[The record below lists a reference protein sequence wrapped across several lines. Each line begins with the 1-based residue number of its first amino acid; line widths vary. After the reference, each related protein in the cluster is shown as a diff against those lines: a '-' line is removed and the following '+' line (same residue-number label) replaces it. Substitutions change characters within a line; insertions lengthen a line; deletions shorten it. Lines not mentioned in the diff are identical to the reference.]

1 LFNPIYHSVYNTTIM
16 SYILQGSGTILA
28 PCLAH
33 VVGREMN
40 KFSACICLKCSRLIS
55 SSVPERGKFL
65 PFPVSAQASP
75 DPESSSRV
83 FPQLQQPIMR
93 KDLATLPNNM
103 DRFKSKYPSPLF
115 REKYY
120 TNFATS
126 LPNLGHPNP
135 VNINMTFSVGPE
147 MSTGLSYRFIHTTSL
162 LEKKS
167 SSKIEDTVSR
177 LKERQQEAL
186 TEFSKV
192 EDLEKKIASVIEAED
207 MAVKVKVEKAKK
219 ASPDNRTVWEK
230 VVAEAKHYYSGFK
243 LLFLDVKVSSQ
254 IIWRIAQGKTLSRRE
269 NRQLVRTVSDL
280 FRLVPFSVFI
290 IIPFMELLLPV
301 ALKLFPG
308 MLPST
313 FASQDEKENKM
324 RRALK
329 AKLEYARFLQKTL
342 DEMGPMD
349 KGHRS
354 QSASDFVHFYN
365 SVKKTGAVDN
375 QITNKDI
382 LKFSKLFEDE
392 ITLDNMTRGQL
403 VAICRLLELT
413 PIGTNAFLRFQI
425 EMQLRKLKADDVIIA
440 KEGVENMTVA
450 ELQLACKE
458 RGMRALGITQE
469 KLVKQLKQWIELSTN
484 EKVPPSLLLLSRTLY
499 LPEAMAPEKA
509 IEASISALPEA
520 VATGAKAKIG
530 EREGKIENVTRLE
543 IIKQEQ
549 AKIEEE
555 QRELERTLA
564 EKKKKAEEESIKKE
578 KLAQEALE
586 KAIEEQSLGI
596 PPPAAPSAESVVTEA
611 TSILRRATVS
621 QEGDVSVSSEPTP
634 SVGGFAYD
642 TLQTSDDIH
651 VGRAE
656 VIQESA
662 PTVTKKSTL
671 EQELSVDDLTALK
684 SAIDAITLEK
694 GKNYVSEHEVLSELK
709 QEMVEYEEDLD
720 EMQEV
725 AESTGRKNL
734 KQTKGAARLFK
745 KMQNILN
752 KTDLIV
758 SKLQTRE
765 EKLRGVIESLGQE
778 GENSEDQ
785 EEHLVTVQDLLGA
798 VKGLQ
803 EVPDSKMLER
813 ISDVVASMDEDSD
826 GVVKLEHVKKV
837 IEILGS
843 DNVELSGKQVKQI
856 IDLIGKEEML
866 EVESRIEKI
875 LGKMPIMEVNADAA
889 NPVETKPVIED
900 ITLKEDEE
908 LKDKAVELNTEEV
921 EEHIAEMFS
930 RPATSEIKPDTKVES
945 AKEVKEEDLQIMSRF
960 TEDNSVK
967 DLDECMKDK
976 EVHIIFTIL

>member
-1 LFNPIYHSVYNTTIM
+1 M
-16 SYILQGSGTILA
+16 SYILQGSGSILG

-33 VVGREMN
+33 LVGREVT

-55 SSVPERGKFL
+55 SVPERGKFL
-65 PFPVSAQASP
+65 PIPVQTSP
-75 DPESSSRV
+75 TDSTSQR
-83 FPQLQQPIMR
+83 FPQLQQPVLR
-93 KDLATLPNNM
+93 GDLAPLPK
-103 DRFKSKYPSPLF
+103 RYPSSALF

-126 LPNLGHPNP
+126 LPHLGHPNP
-135 VNINMTFSVGPE
+135 VNINMSFSVGPE
-147 MSTGLSYRFIHTTSL
+147 LSTGLSYRFLHTTPV

-167 SSKIEDTVSR
+167 SSKIEDTVTR
-177 LKERQQEAL
+177 LKERQDEAL
-186 TEFSKV
+186 AEFSKV

-207 MAVKVKVEKAKK
+207 LAVKVNVEAAKK
-219 ASPDNRTVWEK
+219 ASPDQRTVWEK

-243 LLFLDVKVSSQ
+243 LLFLDVKVSSK

-342 DEMGPMD
+342 DDMGPMD

-365 SVKKTGAVDN
+365 SVKKTGAVEN
-375 QITNKDI
+375 QVTNKDI

-440 KEGVENMTVA
+440 KEGVEQMTVG
-450 ELQLACKE
+450 ELQIACKE

-469 KLVKQLKQWIELSTN
+469 KLMKQLKQWIELSTN
-484 EKVPPSLLLLSRTLY
+484 ERVPPSLLLLSRTLY
-499 LPEAMAPEKA
+499 LPESMAPEKA

-555 QRELERTLA
+555 QREQEQNVEL
-564 EKKKKAEEESIKKE
+564 KKKKAEEETLKKE
-578 KLAQEALE
+578 KLAQQALE
-586 KAIEEQSLGI
+586 KAIEEQSLGV
-596 PPPAAPSAESVVTEA
+596 PPPSPPATESVVREA

-621 QEGDVSVSSEPTP
+621 QEGEVSLSSEESSPIT
-634 SVGGFAYD
+634 FID
-642 TLQTSDDIH
+642 TVQTTTDDIH

-662 PTVTKKSTL
+662 PKTAKKSLL
-671 EQELSVDDLTALK
+671 EQELSVEDLKALR
-684 SAIDAITLEK
+684 SAIEAITLEK
-694 GKNYVSEHEVLSELK
+694 GKTYIGEHEVLSELK
-709 QEMVEYEEDLD
+709 QEMVDYDEDLG
-720 EMQEV
+720 EMKEV

-745 KMQNILN
+745 KVNNLLGKADN
-752 KTDLIV
+752 VV
-758 SKLQTRE
+758 SQLKLRE
-765 EKLRGVIESLGQE
+765 EKLRGDIDSLGKV
-778 GENSEDQ
+778 GESSEDQ

-798 VKGLQ
+798 VKGIQ

-813 ISDVVASMDEDSD
+813 ISEVVASMDEDSD
-826 GVVKLEHVKKV
+826 GIIKLEHVNKV

-875 LGKMPIMEVNADAA
+875 LGKMPIMEIKPDTPKQADIS
-889 NPVETKPVIED
+889 VIEKD
-900 ITLKEDEE
+900 ITEKAGDEE
-908 LKDKAVELNTEEV
+908 LKDMAVEMNTDKV

-930 RPATSEIKPDTKVES
+930 RPVGEKKEETKVETVT
-945 AKEVKEEDLQIMSRF
+945 EPEEENVQIMSRF
-960 TEDNSVK
+960 IEDNSVK
-967 DLDECMKDK
+967 DLNESLKDK
-976 EVHIIFTIL
+976 EEDPVKVPQKNGSK

>member
-1 LFNPIYHSVYNTTIM
+1 M
-16 SYILQGSGTILA
+16 SYILAGSGTTLG
-28 PCLAH
+28 PCLSH
-33 VVGREMN
+33 LVGREVT

-55 SSVPERGKFL
+55 SVPVKDKFIQ
-65 PFPVSAQASP
+65 FPVTITPTDTNSP
-75 DPESSSRV
+75 SQI
-83 FPQLQQPIMR
+83 FPQLQPPSPR
-93 KDLATLPNNM
+93 GDLAPPAPAPYL
-103 DRFKSKYPSPLF
+103 DVYRRRYPSALF
-115 REKYY
+115 SEKYY

-126 LPNLGHPNP
+126 LPHLGHPNP
-135 VNINMTFSVGPE
+135 VNINMSFSVGPQ
-147 MSTGLSYRFIHTTSL
+147 MSTGLSYRFLHTSPV

-167 SSKIEDTVSR
+167 SSKIEDTVTR
-177 LKERQQEAL
+177 LKERRNETLA
-186 TEFSKV
+186 EFSKV
-192 EDLEKKIASVIEAED
+192 EDLEKKIASVIEEED
-207 MAVKVKVEKAKK
+207 MAVKVNVEKAKK
-219 ASPDNRTVWEK
+219 ETPDQRTVWEK

-313 FASQDEKENKM
+313 FASADEKENKM

-354 QSASDFVHFYN
+354 QSASEFVHFYN
-365 SVKKTGAVDN
+365 SVRKTGAVEN
-375 QITNKDI
+375 QVTNKDI

-440 KEGVENMTVA
+440 KEGVEQMTVS
-450 ELQLACKE
+450 ELQIACKE
-458 RGMRALGITQE
+458 RGMRALGITKE
-469 KLVKQLKQWIELSTN
+469 KLMKQLKQWIELSTN

-499 LPEAMAPEKA
+499 LPESMAPEKA

-543 IIKQEQ
+543 IIRQEQ

-555 QRELERTLA
+555 LRDQEKSLA
-564 EKKKKAEEESIKKE
+564 DKKRKAEEETLKKE
-578 KLAQEALE
+578 KIAQQALE
-586 KAIEEQSLGI
+586 KAIEEQSLGV
-596 PPPAAPSAESVVTEA
+596 PPPSPPTTETVVTEA

-621 QEGDVSVSSEPTP
+621 QEGDVSLSNEDRDAGITFID
-634 SVGGFAYD
+634 SVQ
-642 TLQTSDDIH
+642 TTSDDIH

-656 VIQESA
+656 IIQESA
-662 PTVTKKSTL
+662 PKPAKKSLL
-671 EQELSVDDLTALK
+671 EQELSVEDLKALK
-684 SAIDAITLEK
+684 SAIETITLEK
-694 GKNYVSEHEVLSELK
+694 GKTYIGEHEVLSELK
-709 QEMVEYEEDLD
+709 QEMVNYEEDLD

-725 AESTGRKNL
+725 AESSGRQNL

-745 KMQNILN
+745 KMNNMLGKADSVVAQL
-752 KTDLIV
+752 K
-758 SKLQTRE
+758 KRE
-765 EKLRGVIESLGQE
+765 EKLRGDIDSLGKV
-778 GENSEDQ
+778 GESSEDQ

-798 VKGLQ
+798 VRGLQ

-813 ISDVVASMDEDSD
+813 ISEVVASMDEDSD
-826 GVVKLEHVKKV
+826 GVIKLEHVNKV

-843 DNVELSGKQVKQI
+843 DNVELTGKQVKQI

-875 LGKMPIMEVNADAA
+875 LGKMPVLEVKSD
-889 NPVETKPVIED
+889 VSTKQTETKALVEKD
-900 ITLKEDEE
+900 VTVKAGDEE
-908 LKDKAVELNTEEV
+908 LKDTAVEMNTEQV
-921 EEHIAEMFS
+921 EAHIAELFS
-930 RPATSEIKPDTKVES
+930 RPVAEKEETKVEMS
-945 AKEVKEEDLQIMSRF
+945 KELQDENVQVMSRF
-960 TEDNSVK
+960 DNSVK
-967 DLDECMKDK
+967 DLTEMIKDK
-976 EVHIIFTIL
+976 DVKDEAPVKVPQKNGSK

>member
-1 LFNPIYHSVYNTTIM
+1 M
-16 SYILQGSGTILA
+16 
-28 PCLAH
+28 
-33 VVGREMN
+33 
-40 KFSACICLKCSRLIS
+40 
-55 SSVPERGKFL
+55 PERGKFIQ
-65 PFPVSAQASP
+65 FPTTTTHA
-75 DPESSSRV
+75 DPVTPSQP
-83 FPQLQQPIMR
+83 FPQLQAPSMR
-93 KDLATLPNNM
+93 GDLAPLPNLEGY
-103 DRFKSKYPSPLF
+103 RRKYPSALF

-120 TNFATS
+120 TSYATS
-126 LPNLGHPNP
+126 LPHLGHPNP
-135 VNINMTFSVGPE
+135 VNINMSFTVGPE
-147 MSTGLSYRFIHTTSL
+147 LTTGLSYRFLHTTPM
-162 LEKKS
+162 LEKKTT
-167 SSKIEDTVSR
+167 SKIEDTVTR
-177 LKERQQEAL
+177 LKDRQKETL

-192 EDLEKKIASVIEAED
+192 EDLEKKIASVIEEED
-207 MAVKVKVEKAKK
+207 MAVKVNVEKAKK
-219 ASPDNRTVWEK
+219 ASPDTRTMWEK

-313 FASQDEKENKM
+313 FASADEKENKM

-354 QSASDFVHFYN
+354 QSASEFVHFYN
-365 SVKKTGAVDN
+365 SVRKTGAVEN
-375 QITNKDI
+375 QVTNKDI

-440 KEGVENMTVA
+440 KEGVEQMTVG
-450 ELQLACKE
+450 ELQIACKE
-458 RGMRALGITQE
+458 RGMRALGITKE
-469 KLVKQLKQWIELSTN
+469 KLMKQLKQWIELSTN

-499 LPEAMAPEKA
+499 LPESMAPEKA

-555 QRELERTLA
+555 QKEKERSLA
-564 EKKKKAEEESIKKE
+564 EKKKKAEEETLKKE
-578 KLAQEALE
+578 RVAQQALE
-586 KAIEEQSLGI
+586 KAIEEQSLGVL
-596 PPPAAPSAESVVTEA
+596 PPSPPTTESVVTEA

-621 QEGDVSVSSEPTP
+621 QEGDVEDRDGTMPGVTFIDSVQT
-634 SVGGFAYD
+634 
-642 TLQTSDDIH
+642 TSDDIH

-656 VIQESA
+656 VIQESV
-662 PTVTKKSTL
+662 PKPVGKKSLL
-671 EQELSVDDLTALK
+671 EQELSAEDLKALK
-684 SAIDAITLEK
+684 SAIETITLEK
-694 GKNYVSEHEVLSELK
+694 GKTYIGEHEVLSELR
-709 QEMVEYEEDLD
+709 QEMGDYEETLD
-720 EMQEV
+720 EMKEV
-725 AESTGRKNL
+725 AESTGRKDL
-734 KQTKGAARLFK
+734 RQTKGAARLFK
-745 KMQNILN
+745 KMNSML
-752 KTDLIV
+752 
-758 SKLQTRE
+758 SKADNVVAQLKKRE
-765 EKLRGVIESLGQE
+765 EKLRGDIDSLGKV
-778 GENSEDQ
+778 GESSEDQ

-813 ISDVVASMDEDSD
+813 ISEVVASMDDDSD
-826 GVVKLEHVKKV
+826 GVVKLEHVNKV

-843 DNVELSGKQVKQI
+843 DNVELTGKQVKQI

-875 LGKMPIMEVNADAA
+875 LGKMPVIEVQSASVKQAEVN
-889 NPVETKPVIED
+889 PIIETD
-900 ITLKEDEE
+900 ITEKAGENE
-908 LKDKAVELNTEEV
+908 LKDTAEDMSTEQI

-930 RPATSEIKPDTKVES
+930 RPASE
-945 AKEVKEEDLQIMSRF
+945 KEETRKELSKEKIEDKDIQVMSRI

-967 DLDECMKDK
+967 DLGDLIKDK
-976 EVHIIFTIL
+976 DVKEEAPVKVPQKNGSK

>member
-1 LFNPIYHSVYNTTIM
+1 M
-16 SYILQGSGTILA
+16 
-28 PCLAH
+28 
-33 VVGREMN
+33 
-40 KFSACICLKCSRLIS
+40 
-55 SSVPERGKFL
+55 PERGKFIQ
-65 PFPVSAQASP
+65 FPTTTNHA
-75 DPESSSRV
+75 DPVTPSQP
-83 FPQLQQPIMR
+83 FPQLQAPSMR
-93 KDLATLPNNM
+93 GDLAPLPNLEGY
-103 DRFKSKYPSPLF
+103 RRKYPSALF

-120 TNFATS
+120 TSYATS
-126 LPNLGHPNP
+126 LPHLGHPNP
-135 VNINMTFSVGPE
+135 VNINMSFTVGPE
-147 MSTGLSYRFIHTTSL
+147 LTTGLSYRFLHTTPM
-162 LEKKS
+162 LEKKTT
-167 SSKIEDTVSR
+167 SKIEDTVTR
-177 LKERQQEAL
+177 LKDRQKETL

-192 EDLEKKIASVIEAED
+192 EDLEKKIASVIEEEE
-207 MAVKVKVEKAKK
+207 MAVKVNVEKAKK
-219 ASPDNRTVWEK
+219 ASPDTRTMWEK

-313 FASQDEKENKM
+313 FASADEKENKM

-354 QSASDFVHFYN
+354 QSASEFVHFYN
-365 SVKKTGAVDN
+365 SVRKTGAVEN
-375 QITNKDI
+375 QVTNKDI

-440 KEGVENMTVA
+440 KEGVEQMTVG
-450 ELQLACKE
+450 ELQIACKE
-458 RGMRALGITQE
+458 RGMRALGITKE
-469 KLVKQLKQWIELSTN
+469 KLMKQLKQWIELSTN

-499 LPEAMAPEKA
+499 LPESMAPEKA

-555 QRELERTLA
+555 QKEKERSLA
-564 EKKKKAEEESIKKE
+564 EKKKKAEEETLKKE
-578 KLAQEALE
+578 RVAQQALE
-586 KAIEEQSLGI
+586 KAIEEQSLGVL
-596 PPPAAPSAESVVTEA
+596 PPAPPTTESVVTEA

-621 QEGDVSVSSEPTP
+621 QEGDVEDRDGTIPGVTFIDSVQT
-634 SVGGFAYD
+634 
-642 TLQTSDDIH
+642 TSDDIH

-656 VIQESA
+656 VIQESV
-662 PTVTKKSTL
+662 PKPVGKKSLL
-671 EQELSVDDLTALK
+671 EQELSAEDLKALK
-684 SAIDAITLEK
+684 SAIETITLEK
-694 GKNYVSEHEVLSELK
+694 GKTYIGEHEVLSELR
-709 QEMVEYEEDLD
+709 QEMGDYEETLD
-720 EMQEV
+720 EMKEV

-734 KQTKGAARLFK
+734 RQTKGAARLFK
-745 KMQNILN
+745 KMNSML
-752 KTDLIV
+752 
-758 SKLQTRE
+758 SKADNVVAQLKKRE
-765 EKLRGVIESLGQE
+765 EKLRGDIDSLGKV
-778 GENSEDQ
+778 GESSEDQ

-813 ISDVVASMDEDSD
+813 ISEVVASMDDDSD
-826 GVVKLEHVKKV
+826 GVVKLEHVNKV

-843 DNVELSGKQVKQI
+843 DNVELTGKQVKQI

-875 LGKMPIMEVNADAA
+875 LGKMPVIEVQSASIKQAEVN
-889 NPVETKPVIED
+889 PIIETD
-900 ITLKEDEE
+900 ITEKAGENE
-908 LKDKAVELNTEEV
+908 LKDTAEDMSTEQI

-930 RPATSEIKPDTKVES
+930 RPASE
-945 AKEVKEEDLQIMSRF
+945 KEETRKELSKEKIEDKDIQVMSRI

-967 DLDECMKDK
+967 DLGDLIKDK
-976 EVHIIFTIL
+976 DVKEEAPVKVPQKNGSK

>member
-1 LFNPIYHSVYNTTIM
+1 M
-16 SYILQGSGTILA
+16 SYILQGSGTILG

-33 VVGREMN
+33 LVGREVS

-55 SSVPERGKFL
+55 SVPERGKFIQ
-65 PFPVSAQASP
+65 FPVTNVENLTTPIQP
-75 DPESSSRV
+75 
-83 FPQLQQPIMR
+83 FPQLQAPSMR
-93 KDLATLPNNM
+93 GDLAPLPNYEGYK
-103 DRFKSKYPSPLF
+103 RKYPSALF

-120 TNFATS
+120 TSYATS
-126 LPNLGHPNP
+126 LPHLGHPNP
-135 VNINMTFSVGPE
+135 VNINMSFTVGPE
-147 MSTGLSYRFIHTTSL
+147 MITGVSYRFLHTTSM

-167 SSKIEDTVSR
+167 SSKIEDTVTR
-177 LKERQQEAL
+177 LKEKQKDAL

-192 EDLEKKIASVIEAED
+192 EDLEKKIASVIEEED
-207 MAVKVKVEKAKK
+207 MAVKVNVEKAKK
-219 ASPDNRTVWEK
+219 ASPDTRTMWEK

-290 IIPFMELLLPV
+290 LIPFMELLLPV

-313 FASQDEKENKM
+313 FASADEKENKM

-354 QSASDFVHFYN
+354 QSASEFVHFYN
-365 SVKKTGAVDN
+365 SVRKTGAVEN
-375 QITNKDI
+375 QVTNKDI

-440 KEGVENMTVA
+440 KEGVEQMTVV
-450 ELQLACKE
+450 ELQIACKE
-458 RGMRALGITQE
+458 RGMRALGITKE
-469 KLVKQLKQWIELSTN
+469 KLMKQLKQWIELSTN

-499 LPEAMAPEKA
+499 LPESMAPEKA

-555 QRELERTLA
+555 QREQEKSLA
-564 EKKKKAEEESIKKE
+564 EKKKKAEEEILKKE
-578 KLAQEALE
+578 KVAQQALE
-586 KAIEEQSLGI
+586 KAIEEQSLGV
-596 PPPAAPSAESVVTEA
+596 PPPSPPTSESVVTEA

-621 QEGDVSVSSEPTP
+621 QEGDLEDRDGALAGITFIDSVQT
-634 SVGGFAYD
+634 
-642 TLQTSDDIH
+642 TSDDIH

-662 PTVTKKSTL
+662 PKPAKKSLL
-671 EQELSVDDLTALK
+671 EQELSVQDLKALK
-684 SAIDAITLEK
+684 SAIETITLEK
-694 GKNYVSEHEVLSELK
+694 GKTYIGEHEVLSELK
-709 QEMVEYEEDLD
+709 QEMGFYEENLG

-725 AESTGRKNL
+725 AESSGRKNL
-734 KQTKGAARLFK
+734 RQTKGAARLFK
-745 KMQNILN
+745 KMNSMLGKADNVVAQL
-752 KTDLIV
+752 K
-758 SKLQTRE
+758 KRE
-765 EKLRGVIESLGQE
+765 EKLRGDIDSLGKV
-778 GENSEDQ
+778 GESSEDQ

-803 EVPDSKMLER
+803 EVPDSRMLER
-813 ISDVVASMDEDSD
+813 ISEVVASMDEDSD
-826 GVVKLEHVKKV
+826 GVIKLEHVNKV

-843 DNVELSGKQVKQI
+843 DNVELTGKQVKQI

-875 LGKMPIMEVNADAA
+875 LGKMPVIEVQSVTAKKAEVN
-889 NPVETKPVIED
+889 PTVEKD
-900 ITLKEDEE
+900 ITLKVGDEE
-908 LKDKAVELNTEEV
+908 LKDNAMELNTEEM

-930 RPATSEIKPDTKVES
+930 RPVSEKGES
-945 AKEVKEEDLQIMSRF
+945 KKEVAKELLEDKNIQVMSRI

-967 DLDECMKDK
+967 ELGNLIKDK
-976 EVHIIFTIL
+976 DVKEEAPVKVPQKNGSK

>member
-1 LFNPIYHSVYNTTIM
+1 M
-16 SYILQGSGTILA
+16 SYILQGSGTLLG

-33 VVGREMN
+33 LVGREAP

-55 SSVPERGKFL
+55 SVPERGKFTQY
-65 PFPVSAQASP
+65 PAVITNHADPVTPSHP
-75 DPESSSRV
+75 
-83 FPQLQQPIMR
+83 FPQLQAPSMR
-93 KDLATLPNNM
+93 GDLAPLPNM
-103 DRFKSKYPSPLF
+103 EGYRRKYPSALF

-120 TNFATS
+120 TSYATS
-126 LPNLGHPNP
+126 LPHLGHPNP
-135 VNINMTFSVGPE
+135 VNINMSFTVGPE
-147 MSTGLSYRFIHTTSL
+147 LTTGLSYRFLHTTPMR
-162 LEKKS
+162 EKKTT
-167 SSKIEDTVSR
+167 SKIEDTVTR
-177 LKERQQEAL
+177 LKDKQKEAL

-192 EDLEKKIASVIEAED
+192 EDLEKKIASVIEEED
-207 MAVKVKVEKAKK
+207 MAVKVNVEKAKK
-219 ASPDNRTVWEK
+219 ASPDTRTMWEK

-313 FASQDEKENKM
+313 FASADEKENKM

-354 QSASDFVHFYN
+354 QSASEFVHFYN
-365 SVKKTGAVDN
+365 SVRKTGAVEN
-375 QITNKDI
+375 QVTNKDI

-440 KEGVENMTVA
+440 KEGVEQMTVV
-450 ELQLACKE
+450 ELQIACKE
-458 RGMRALGITQE
+458 RGMRALGITKE
-469 KLVKQLKQWIELSTN
+469 KLMKQLRQWIELSTN

-499 LPEAMAPEKA
+499 LPESMAPEKA

-555 QRELERTLA
+555 QKEKEKSLA
-564 EKKKKAEEESIKKE
+564 EKKKKAEEETLKKE
-578 KLAQEALE
+578 KVAQQALE
-586 KAIEEQSLGI
+586 KAIEEQSLGV
-596 PPPAAPSAESVVTEA
+596 PPPSPPTTESVVTEA

-621 QEGDVSVSSEPTP
+621 QEGDVEDRDGAMAGVT
-634 SVGGFAYD
+634 FID
-642 TLQTSDDIH
+642 TVQTTSDDIH

-662 PTVTKKSTL
+662 PKLAAKKSLL
-671 EQELSVDDLTALK
+671 EQELSAEDLKALK
-684 SAIDAITLEK
+684 SAIETITLEK
-694 GKNYVSEHEVLSELK
+694 GKTYIKEHEVLSELR
-709 QEMVEYEEDLD
+709 QEMGDYEETLD
-720 EMQEV
+720 EMKEV
-725 AESTGRKNL
+725 AESTGRKDL
-734 KQTKGAARLFK
+734 RQTKGAARLFK
-745 KMQNILN
+745 KMNSML
-752 KTDLIV
+752 
-758 SKLQTRE
+758 SKADNVVAQLKKRE
-765 EKLRGVIESLGQE
+765 EKLRGDIDSLGKV
-778 GENSEDQ
+778 GESSEDQ

-813 ISDVVASMDEDSD
+813 ISEVVASMDEDSD
-826 GVVKLEHVKKV
+826 GVVKLEHVNKV

-843 DNVELSGKQVKQI
+843 DNVELTGKQVKQI

-875 LGKMPIMEVNADAA
+875 LGKMPVIEVQSVSVKQAEVN
-889 NPVETKPVIED
+889 PIIETD
-900 ITLKEDEE
+900 ITEKAGENE
-908 LKDKAVELNTEEV
+908 LKDMAEDMSTEQM

-930 RPATSEIKPDTKVES
+930 RPASE
-945 AKEVKEEDLQIMSRF
+945 KEERKKEIRKEPIDKDIQVMSRI

-967 DLDECMKDK
+967 DLGDLIKDK
-976 EVHIIFTIL
+976 DVKEEAPVKVPQKNGSK

>member
-1 LFNPIYHSVYNTTIM
+1 M
-16 SYILQGSGTILA
+16 SYILQGSGTILG
-28 PCLAH
+28 PCLSH
-33 VVGREMN
+33 LVGREVT

-55 SSVPERGKFL
+55 SVPERGKFL
-65 PFPVSAQASP
+65 PFPVTTQANPTEPNSN
-75 DPESSSRV
+75 SSQT
-83 FPQLQQPIMR
+83 FPQLQTPSLR
-93 KDLATLPNNM
+93 GDLAPIPNLEGY
-103 DRFKSKYPSPLF
+103 RKKYPSALF

-126 LPNLGHPNP
+126 LPHLGYPNP
-135 VNINMTFSVGPE
+135 VNINMSFSVGPE
-147 MSTGLSYRFIHTTSL
+147 MSTGLSYRFLHTTPM

-167 SSKIEDTVSR
+167 SSKIEDTVTR
-177 LKERQQEAL
+177 LKERQNEAL
-186 TEFSKV
+186 AEFSKV

-207 MAVKVKVEKAKK
+207 LAVKVNVEKAKK
-219 ASPDNRTVWEK
+219 ASPDQRTVWDK
-230 VVAEAKHYYSGFK
+230 VVAEAKHFYSGFK

-313 FASQDEKENKM
+313 FASVDEKENKM

-365 SVKKTGAVDN
+365 SVKKTGAVEN
-375 QITNKDI
+375 QVTNKDI

-413 PIGTNAFLRFQI
+413 PIGTNSFLRFQI

-440 KEGVENMTVA
+440 KEGVEQMTVG
-450 ELQLACKE
+450 ELQIACKE

-469 KLVKQLKQWIELSTN
+469 KLMKQLKQWIELSTN

-499 LPEAMAPEKA
+499 LPESIAPEKA
-509 IEASISALPEA
+509 IEASIKTLPDA

-543 IIKQEQ
+543 IIQQEQ
-549 AKIEEE
+549 AKIAEEKAE
-555 QRELERTLA
+555 QEKSLA
-564 EKKKKAEEESIKKE
+564 EKKKKAEEETLKKE
-578 KLAQEALE
+578 RLAQQALE
-586 KAIEEQSLGI
+586 KAIEEQSLGV
-596 PPPAAPSAESVVTEA
+596 PPPSPPTIESVVTEA

-621 QEGDVSVSSEPTP
+621 QEGDVSLSSENMDGSMAGVTFTET
-634 SVGGFAYD
+634 V
-642 TLQTSDDIH
+642 QTTTDDIH

-662 PTVTKKSTL
+662 PKTAKKSLL
-671 EQELSVDDLTALK
+671 EQELSVEDLKALR
-684 SAIDAITLEK
+684 SAIETITLEK
-694 GKNYVSEHEVLSELK
+694 GKTYIGEHEVLSELK
-709 QEMVEYEEDLD
+709 QEMVNYEEDLG
-720 EMQEV
+720 EMKEV

-745 KMQNILN
+745 KMNNMLG
-752 KTDLIV
+752 KADGVV
-758 SKLQTRE
+758 SQLEMRK
-765 EKLRGVIESLGQE
+765 EKLKGDIDSLGKV
-778 GENSEDQ
+778 GESSEDQ

-798 VKGLQ
+798 VRGLQ

-813 ISDVVASMDEDSD
+813 ISEVVASMDEDSD
-826 GVVKLEHVKKV
+826 GVIKLEHVNKV
-837 IEILGS
+837 VEILGS

-875 LGKMPIMEVNADAA
+875 LGKMPVMEIKSEASNQAEVT
-889 NPVETKPVIED
+889 PVLEKD
-900 ITLKEDEE
+900 ITEKAGDEE
-908 LKDKAVELNTEEV
+908 LKDMAVEMNTDKV

-930 RPATSEIKPDTKVES
+930 RPVSEKKEETKVEAS
-945 AKEVKEEDLQIMSRF
+945 SEVELEDENIQIMSRF

-967 DLDECMKDK
+967 DLNEDSIKDK
-976 EVHIIFTIL
+976 EDAPVKAQKKNGSK

>member
-1 LFNPIYHSVYNTTIM
+1 M
-16 SYILQGSGTILA
+16 RGDLA
-28 PCLAH
+28 P
-33 VVGREMN
+33 
-40 KFSACICLKCSRLIS
+40 
-55 SSVPERGKFL
+55 
-65 PFPVSAQASP
+65 
-75 DPESSSRV
+75 
-83 FPQLQQPIMR
+83 
-93 KDLATLPNNM
+93 LPNY
-103 DRFKSKYPSPLF
+103 DGYKRKYPSPLF

-120 TNFATS
+120 TSYATS
-126 LPNLGHPNP
+126 LPHLGHPNP
-135 VNINMTFSVGPE
+135 VNINMSFTVGPE
-147 MSTGLSYRFIHTTSL
+147 MITGVSYRFLHTTSM

-167 SSKIEDTVSR
+167 SSKIEDTVTR
-177 LKERQQEAL
+177 LKEKQKDAL

-192 EDLEKKIASVIEAED
+192 EDLEKKIASVIEEED
-207 MAVKVKVEKAKK
+207 MAVKVNVEKAKK
-219 ASPDNRTVWEK
+219 ASPDTRTMWEK

-290 IIPFMELLLPV
+290 LIPFMELLLPV

-313 FASQDEKENKM
+313 FASADEKENKM

-354 QSASDFVHFYN
+354 QSASEFVHFYN
-365 SVKKTGAVDN
+365 SVRKTGAVEN
-375 QITNKDI
+375 QVTNKDI

-440 KEGVENMTVA
+440 KEGVEQMTVV
-450 ELQLACKE
+450 ELQIACKE
-458 RGMRALGITQE
+458 RGMRALGITKE
-469 KLVKQLKQWIELSTN
+469 KLMKQLKQWIELSTN

-499 LPEAMAPEKA
+499 LPESMAPEKA

-555 QRELERTLA
+555 QREQEKSLA
-564 EKKKKAEEESIKKE
+564 EKKKKAEEEILKKE
-578 KLAQEALE
+578 KVAQQALE
-586 KAIEEQSLGI
+586 KAIEEQSLGV
-596 PPPAAPSAESVVTEA
+596 PPPSPPTTESVVTEA

-621 QEGDVSVSSEPTP
+621 QEGDLEDRDGALAGITFIDSVQT
-634 SVGGFAYD
+634 
-642 TLQTSDDIH
+642 TSDDIH

-662 PTVTKKSTL
+662 PKPAKKSLL
-671 EQELSVDDLTALK
+671 EQELSVQDLKALK
-684 SAIDAITLEK
+684 SAIETITLEK
-694 GKNYVSEHEVLSELK
+694 GKTYIGEHEVLSELK
-709 QEMVEYEEDLD
+709 QEMGFYEENLG

-725 AESTGRKNL
+725 AESSGRKNL
-734 KQTKGAARLFK
+734 RQTKGAARLFK
-745 KMQNILN
+745 KMNSMLGKADNVVAQL
-752 KTDLIV
+752 K
-758 SKLQTRE
+758 KRE
-765 EKLRGVIESLGQE
+765 EKLRGDIDSLGKV
-778 GENSEDQ
+778 GESSEDQ

-803 EVPDSKMLER
+803 EVPDSRMLER
-813 ISDVVASMDEDSD
+813 ISEVVASMDEDSD
-826 GVVKLEHVKKV
+826 GVIKLEHVNKV

-843 DNVELSGKQVKQI
+843 DNVELTGKQVKQI

-875 LGKMPIMEVNADAA
+875 LGKMPVIEVQSVTAKQAEVN
-889 NPVETKPVIED
+889 PTIEKD
-900 ITLKEDEE
+900 ITLKVGDEE
-908 LKDKAVELNTEEV
+908 LKDNAMELNTEEM

-930 RPATSEIKPDTKVES
+930 RPVSEKGES
-945 AKEVKEEDLQIMSRF
+945 KKEVAKELLEDKNIQVMSRI

-967 DLDECMKDK
+967 DLGNLIKDK
-976 EVHIIFTIL
+976 DVKEEAPVKVPQKNGSK

>member
-1 LFNPIYHSVYNTTIM
+1 M
-16 SYILQGSGTILA
+16 SYILQGSGTLLG

-33 VVGREMN
+33 LVGREAP

-55 SSVPERGKFL
+55 SVPERGKFIQY
-65 PFPVSAQASP
+65 PATITNHADPVTPSQP
-75 DPESSSRV
+75 
-83 FPQLQQPIMR
+83 FPQLQAPSMR
-93 KDLATLPNNM
+93 GDLAPLPNM
-103 DRFKSKYPSPLF
+103 EGYRRKYPSALF

-120 TNFATS
+120 TSYATS
-126 LPNLGHPNP
+126 LPHLGHPNP
-135 VNINMTFSVGPE
+135 VNINMSFTVGPE
-147 MSTGLSYRFIHTTSL
+147 LTTGLSYRFLHTTPMR
-162 LEKKS
+162 EKKT
-167 SSKIEDTVSR
+167 SSKIEDTVTR
-177 LKERQQEAL
+177 LKDKQKEAL

-192 EDLEKKIASVIEAED
+192 EDLEKKIASVIEEEE
-207 MAVKVKVEKAKK
+207 MAVKVNVEKAKK
-219 ASPDNRTVWEK
+219 ASPDTRTMWEK

-313 FASQDEKENKM
+313 FASADEKENKM

-354 QSASDFVHFYN
+354 QSASEFVHFYN
-365 SVKKTGAVDN
+365 SVRKTGAVEN
-375 QITNKDI
+375 QVTNKDI

-440 KEGVENMTVA
+440 KEGVEQMTVS
-450 ELQLACKE
+450 ELQIACKE
-458 RGMRALGITQE
+458 RGMRALGITKE
-469 KLVKQLKQWIELSTN
+469 KLMKQLRQWIELSTN

-499 LPEAMAPEKA
+499 LPESMAPEKA

-555 QRELERTLA
+555 LKDKEKSLA
-564 EKKKKAEEESIKKE
+564 EKKKKAEEETLKKE
-578 KLAQEALE
+578 KVAQQALE
-586 KAIEEQSLGI
+586 KAIEEQSLGV
-596 PPPAAPSAESVVTEA
+596 PPPSHPTTESVVTEA

-621 QEGDVSVSSEPTP
+621 QEGDVEDRDGAMAGVT
-634 SVGGFAYD
+634 FID
-642 TLQTSDDIH
+642 TVQTTSDDIH

-662 PTVTKKSTL
+662 PKPAGKKSLL
-671 EQELSVDDLTALK
+671 EQELSAEDLKALK
-684 SAIDAITLEK
+684 SAIETITLEK
-694 GKNYVSEHEVLSELK
+694 GKTYIGEHEVLNELR
-709 QEMVEYEEDLD
+709 QEMGDYEETLD
-720 EMQEV
+720 EMKEV
-725 AESTGRKNL
+725 AESTGRKDL
-734 KQTKGAARLFK
+734 RQTKGAARLFK
-745 KMQNILN
+745 KMNSML
-752 KTDLIV
+752 
-758 SKLQTRE
+758 SKADNVVAQLKKRE
-765 EKLRGVIESLGQE
+765 EKLRGDIDSLGKV
-778 GENSEDQ
+778 GESSEDQ

-813 ISDVVASMDEDSD
+813 ISEVVASMDEDSD
-826 GVVKLEHVKKV
+826 GVVKLEHVNKV

-843 DNVELSGKQVKQI
+843 DNVELTGKQVKQI

-875 LGKMPIMEVNADAA
+875 LGKMPVIEVQSVSVKQAEVN
-889 NPVETKPVIED
+889 PIIETD
-900 ITLKEDEE
+900 ITEKAGENE
-908 LKDKAVELNTEEV
+908 LKDTAEDMSTEQI

-930 RPATSEIKPDTKVES
+930 RPASE
-945 AKEVKEEDLQIMSRF
+945 KEESKKEIGNEFEDKDIQVMSRI

-967 DLDECMKDK
+967 DLGDLIKDK
-976 EVHIIFTIL
+976 DVKEEAPVKVPQKNGSK

>member
-1 LFNPIYHSVYNTTIM
+1 M
-16 SYILQGSGTILA
+16 SYILQGSGTILG

-33 VVGREMN
+33 FVGREAS

-55 SSVPERGKFL
+55 SVPERGKFIQ
-65 PFPVSAQASP
+65 FPVTNVENPNTPIQP
-75 DPESSSRV
+75 
-83 FPQLQQPIMR
+83 FPQLQAPSMR
-93 KDLATLPNNM
+93 GDLAPLPNY
-103 DRFKSKYPSPLF
+103 DGYKRKYPSPLF

-120 TNFATS
+120 TSYATS
-126 LPNLGHPNP
+126 LPHLGHPNP
-135 VNINMTFSVGPE
+135 VNINMSFTVGPE
-147 MSTGLSYRFIHTTSL
+147 MITGVSYRFLHTTSM

-167 SSKIEDTVSR
+167 SSKIEDTVTR
-177 LKERQQEAL
+177 LKEKQKDAL

-192 EDLEKKIASVIEAED
+192 EDLEKKIASVIEEED
-207 MAVKVKVEKAKK
+207 MAVKVNVEKAKK
-219 ASPDNRTVWEK
+219 ASPDTRTMWEK

-290 IIPFMELLLPV
+290 LIPFMELLLPV

-313 FASQDEKENKM
+313 FASADEKENKM

-354 QSASDFVHFYN
+354 QSASEFVHFYN
-365 SVKKTGAVDN
+365 SVRKTGAVEN
-375 QITNKDI
+375 QVTNKDI

-440 KEGVENMTVA
+440 KEGVEQMTVV
-450 ELQLACKE
+450 ELQIACKE
-458 RGMRALGITQE
+458 RGMRALGITKE
-469 KLVKQLKQWIELSTN
+469 KLMKQLKQWIELSTN

-499 LPEAMAPEKA
+499 LPESMAPEKA

-555 QRELERTLA
+555 QREQEKSLA
-564 EKKKKAEEESIKKE
+564 EKKKKAEEEILKKE
-578 KLAQEALE
+578 KVAQQALE
-586 KAIEEQSLGI
+586 KAIEEQSLGV
-596 PPPAAPSAESVVTEA
+596 PPPSPPTTESVVTEA

-621 QEGDVSVSSEPTP
+621 QEGDLEDRDGALAGITFIDSVQT
-634 SVGGFAYD
+634 
-642 TLQTSDDIH
+642 TSDDIH

-662 PTVTKKSTL
+662 PKPAKKSLL
-671 EQELSVDDLTALK
+671 EQELSVQDLKALK
-684 SAIDAITLEK
+684 SAIETITLEK
-694 GKNYVSEHEVLSELK
+694 GKTYIGEHEVLSELK
-709 QEMVEYEEDLD
+709 QEMGFYEENLG

-725 AESTGRKNL
+725 AESSGRKNL
-734 KQTKGAARLFK
+734 RQTKGAARLFK
-745 KMQNILN
+745 KMNSMLGKADNVVAQL
-752 KTDLIV
+752 K
-758 SKLQTRE
+758 KRE
-765 EKLRGVIESLGQE
+765 EKLRGDIDSLGKV
-778 GENSEDQ
+778 GESSEDQ

-803 EVPDSKMLER
+803 EVPDSRMLER
-813 ISDVVASMDEDSD
+813 ISEVVASMDEDSD
-826 GVVKLEHVKKV
+826 GVIKLEHVNKV

-843 DNVELSGKQVKQI
+843 DNVELTGKQVKQI

-875 LGKMPIMEVNADAA
+875 LGKMPVIEVQSVTAKQAEVN
-889 NPVETKPVIED
+889 PTIEKD
-900 ITLKEDEE
+900 ITLKVGDEE
-908 LKDKAVELNTEEV
+908 LKDNAMELNTEEM

-930 RPATSEIKPDTKVES
+930 RPVSEKGES
-945 AKEVKEEDLQIMSRF
+945 KKEVAKELLEDKNIQVMSRI

-967 DLDECMKDK
+967 DLGNLIKDK
-976 EVHIIFTIL
+976 DVKEEAPVKVPQKNGSK

>member
-1 LFNPIYHSVYNTTIM
+1 MGYFLLYPSM
-16 SYILQGSGTILA
+16 
-28 PCLAH
+28 
-33 VVGREMN
+33 
-40 KFSACICLKCSRLIS
+40 
-55 SSVPERGKFL
+55 RG
-65 PFPVSAQASP
+65 
-75 DPESSSRV
+75 
-83 FPQLQQPIMR
+83 
-93 KDLATLPNNM
+93 DLTPLPNM
-103 DRFKSKYPSPLF
+103 EGYRRKYPSALF

-120 TNFATS
+120 TSYATS
-126 LPNLGHPNP
+126 LPHLGHPNP
-135 VNINMTFSVGPE
+135 VNINMSFTVGPE
-147 MSTGLSYRFIHTTSL
+147 LTTGLSYRFLHTTPMR
-162 LEKKS
+162 EKKTT
-167 SSKIEDTVSR
+167 SKIEDTVTR
-177 LKERQQEAL
+177 LKDKQKEAL

-192 EDLEKKIASVIEAED
+192 EDLEKKIASVIEEED
-207 MAVKVKVEKAKK
+207 MAVKVNVEKAKK
-219 ASPDNRTVWEK
+219 ASPDTRTMWEK

-313 FASQDEKENKM
+313 FASADEKENKM

-354 QSASDFVHFYN
+354 QSASEFVHFYN
-365 SVKKTGAVDN
+365 SVRKTGAVEN
-375 QITNKDI
+375 QVTNKDI

-440 KEGVENMTVA
+440 KEGVEQMTVV
-450 ELQLACKE
+450 ELQIACKE
-458 RGMRALGITQE
+458 RGMRALGITKE
-469 KLVKQLKQWIELSTN
+469 KLMKQLRQWIELSTN

-499 LPEAMAPEKA
+499 LPESMAPEKA

-520 VATGAKAKIG
+520 VATGAKAKIV

-555 QRELERTLA
+555 QKEKEKSLA
-564 EKKKKAEEESIKKE
+564 KKKKAEEETLKKE
-578 KLAQEALE
+578 KVAQQALE
-586 KAIEEQSLGI
+586 KAIEEQSLEF
-596 PPPAAPSAESVVTEA
+596 PPPSPPTTESVVTEA

-621 QEGDVSVSSEPTP
+621 QEGDVEDRDGAMSGVT
-634 SVGGFAYD
+634 FID
-642 TLQTSDDIH
+642 TVQTTSDDIH

-662 PTVTKKSTL
+662 PKLAAKKSLL
-671 EQELSVDDLTALK
+671 EQELSAEDLKALK
-684 SAIDAITLEK
+684 SAIETITLEK
-694 GKNYVSEHEVLSELK
+694 GKTYIKEHEVLSELR
-709 QEMVEYEEDLD
+709 QEMGDYEETLD
-720 EMQEV
+720 EMKEV
-725 AESTGRKNL
+725 AESTGRKDL
-734 KQTKGAARLFK
+734 RQTKGAARLFK
-745 KMQNILN
+745 KMNSML
-752 KTDLIV
+752 
-758 SKLQTRE
+758 SKADNVVAQLKKRE
-765 EKLRGVIESLGQE
+765 EKLRGDIDSLGKV
-778 GENSEDQ
+778 GESSEDQ

-813 ISDVVASMDEDSD
+813 ISEVVASMDEDSD
-826 GVVKLEHVKKV
+826 GVVKLEHVNKV

-843 DNVELSGKQVKQI
+843 DNVELTGKQVKQI

-875 LGKMPIMEVNADAA
+875 LGKMPVLEVKSD
-889 NPVETKPVIED
+889 VSTKQTETKALVEKD
-900 ITLKEDEE
+900 VTEKAGDEE
-908 LKDKAVELNTEEV
+908 LKDTAVEMNTEQV
-921 EEHIAEMFS
+921 EAHIAELFS
-930 RPATSEIKPDTKVES
+930 RPVAEKEETKVDMS
-945 AKEVKEEDLQIMSRF
+945 KELQDENVQVMSRF
-960 TEDNSVK
+960 DNSVK
-967 DLDECMKDK
+967 DLTEMIKDK
-976 EVHIIFTIL
+976 DVKDEAPVKVPQKNGSK

>member
-1 LFNPIYHSVYNTTIM
+1 M
-16 SYILQGSGTILA
+16 SYILQGSGTLLG

-33 VVGREMN
+33 LVGREAP

-55 SSVPERGKFL
+55 SVPERGKFIQY
-65 PFPVSAQASP
+65 PAAITNHADPVTPSQP
-75 DPESSSRV
+75 
-83 FPQLQQPIMR
+83 FPQLQAPSMR
-93 KDLATLPNNM
+93 GDLTPLPNM
-103 DRFKSKYPSPLF
+103 EGYRRKYPSALF

-120 TNFATS
+120 TSYATS
-126 LPNLGHPNP
+126 LPHLGHPNP
-135 VNINMTFSVGPE
+135 VNINMSFTVGPE
-147 MSTGLSYRFIHTTSL
+147 LTTGLSYRFLHTTPMR
-162 LEKKS
+162 EKKTT
-167 SSKIEDTVSR
+167 SKIEDTVTR
-177 LKERQQEAL
+177 LKDKQKEAL

-192 EDLEKKIASVIEAED
+192 EDLEKKIASVIEEEE
-207 MAVKVKVEKAKK
+207 MAVKVNVEKAKK
-219 ASPDNRTVWEK
+219 ASPDTRTMWEK

-313 FASQDEKENKM
+313 FASADEKENKM

-354 QSASDFVHFYN
+354 QSASEFVHFYN
-365 SVKKTGAVDN
+365 SVRKTGAVEN
-375 QITNKDI
+375 QVTNKDI

-440 KEGVENMTVA
+440 KEGVEQMTVG
-450 ELQLACKE
+450 ELQIACKE
-458 RGMRALGITQE
+458 RGMRALGITKE
-469 KLVKQLKQWIELSTN
+469 KLMKQLRQWIELSTN

-499 LPEAMAPEKA
+499 LPESMAPEKA

-555 QRELERTLA
+555 QKEKEKSLA
-564 EKKKKAEEESIKKE
+564 EKKKKAEEETLKKE
-578 KLAQEALE
+578 KVAQQALE
-586 KAIEEQSLGI
+586 KAIEEQNLGV
-596 PPPAAPSAESVVTEA
+596 PPPSPPTTESVVTEA

-621 QEGDVSVSSEPTP
+621 QEGDVEDRDGAMAGVT
-634 SVGGFAYD
+634 FID
-642 TLQTSDDIH
+642 TVQTTSDDIH

-662 PTVTKKSTL
+662 PKLAAKKSLL
-671 EQELSVDDLTALK
+671 EQELSAEDLKALK
-684 SAIDAITLEK
+684 SAIETITLEK
-694 GKNYVSEHEVLSELK
+694 GKTYIKEHEVLSELR
-709 QEMVEYEEDLD
+709 QEMGDYEETLD
-720 EMQEV
+720 EMKEV
-725 AESTGRKNL
+725 AESTGRKDL
-734 KQTKGAARLFK
+734 RQTKGAARLFK
-745 KMQNILN
+745 KMNSML
-752 KTDLIV
+752 
-758 SKLQTRE
+758 SKADNVVAQLKKRE
-765 EKLRGVIESLGQE
+765 EKLRGDIDSLGKV
-778 GENSEDQ
+778 GESSEDQ

-813 ISDVVASMDEDSD
+813 ISEVVASMDEDSD
-826 GVVKLEHVKKV
+826 GVVKLEHVNKV

-843 DNVELSGKQVKQI
+843 DNVELTGKQVKQI

-875 LGKMPIMEVNADAA
+875 LGKMPVIEVQSVSVKQAEVN
-889 NPVETKPVIED
+889 PIIETD
-900 ITLKEDEE
+900 ITEKAGENE
-908 LKDKAVELNTEEV
+908 LKDMAEDMSTEQM

-930 RPATSEIKPDTKVES
+930 RPASE
-945 AKEVKEEDLQIMSRF
+945 KEERKKEIRKEPIDKDIQVMSRI

-967 DLDECMKDK
+967 DLGDLIKDK
-976 EVHIIFTIL
+976 DVKEEAPVKVPQKNGSK